1 MALVVING
9 GVGRRYVLGRDHG
22 SGGDE
27 VVVVADGMS
36 SEGIMALVV
45 RKTDDKAVWQ
55 TGTCVVCN
63 R

>member
-1 MALVVING
+1 MG
-9 GVGRRYVLGRDHG
+9 GRWHVLGRDHG

-27 VVVVADGMS
+27 VVGLVDGMS
-36 SEGIMALVV
+36 SEGIMTLVV